1 LKSNCYF
8 VADEFGEIN
17 ENPGR
22 LGLFFAGNSVKV
34 ITKSIINGVE
44 HLLQP
49 ADDSGFIDQ
58 QLELSDQEIQLLS
71 TTIHPES
78 YDRKFDYEI
87 QINPSKTDANYKV
100 FKCTIYVLAFYG
112 VSIISDIDDT
122 IKISNVV
129 NKRSL
134 LKNTFYNYFKP
145 VDGMN
150 ELYQKWSEQNC
161 QFHYVSSSPW
171 QLYVSKIFNR

>member
-1 LKSNCYF
+1 MSFFF
-8 VADEFGEIN
+8 VADEFDETN

-22 LGLFFAGNSVKV
+22 LGFFFAANSVKV
-34 ITKSIINGVE
+34 AAKSVINGVE

-49 ADDSGFIDQ
+49 ADDSGFIEEEI
-58 QLELSDQEIQLLS
+58 ELSDQEIQSLC

-87 QINPSKTDANYKV
+87 QINPSKTDVNYKV
-100 FKCTIYVLAFYG
+100 FKCTIYVLASYG

-122 IKISNVV
+122 IKISQVLS
-129 NKRSL
+129 KRSL
-134 LKNTFYNYFKP
+134 LKNTFYSYFKP

-150 ELYQKWSEQNC
+150 ELYQKWSEQKC

-171 QLYVSKIFNR
+171 QLYVFENFQ